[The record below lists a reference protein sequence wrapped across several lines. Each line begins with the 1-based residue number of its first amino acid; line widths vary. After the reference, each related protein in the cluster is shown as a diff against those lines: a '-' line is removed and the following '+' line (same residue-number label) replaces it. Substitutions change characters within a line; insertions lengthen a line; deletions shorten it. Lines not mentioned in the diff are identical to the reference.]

1 MLVMYVLK
9 LLDTIINL
17 LLINLNNEPVNLKMI
32 WTI

>member
-17 LLINLNNEPVNLKMI
+17 LLINLNNEPANLKMI